1 MQPGTLIDTSK
12 FSSAGQWLAHLSQV
26 QHQRFSGRMA
36 ALAAQGIH
44 PADGWQ
50 MAALHQRTADVP
62 GYAPTPAEQALF
74 ARTRRQVAAVPPSPE
89 GIAVA
94 ASGDRPGTV
103 TDPPS
108 DRGGS
113 GDPPT
118 PPTDGWGIAQ
128 TMLDHGLPLMH
139 RAIAAGTAPATDGGW
154 QLANDTYR
162 VTLSAEGEL
171 RVENRRTGGEMRGT
185 AADGVQASQGLTLGD
200 QQAWQST
207 PPAPAVDP
215 TPAAREPPPGD
226 LEL

>member
-36 ALAAQGIH
+36 ALAAQGVH

-94 ASGDRPGTV
+94 ASGDRPGPV

-185 AADGVQASQGLTLGD
+185 AANGVQSQPGAHPGGS
-200 QQAWQST
+200 AGMAIN
-207 PPAPAVDP
+207 APCPCRGTYPRCAG
-215 TPAAREPPPGD
+215 AAPW
-226 LEL
+226 